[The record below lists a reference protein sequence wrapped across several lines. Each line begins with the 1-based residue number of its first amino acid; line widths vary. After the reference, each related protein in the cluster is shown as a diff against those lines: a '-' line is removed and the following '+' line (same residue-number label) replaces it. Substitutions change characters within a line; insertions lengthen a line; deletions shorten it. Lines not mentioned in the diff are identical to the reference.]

1 MQEGAELTV
10 SKRLPSFTVT
20 AAGGTVTLDDS
31 GAASAS
37 FTVTNSTPQ
46 AVTGQ
51 LRTRPSEPAKPE
63 WFSIVGE
70 SVRNFTPNAAQEV
83 AVKLNVPPGT
93 PPAAYSF
100 RLDAVSEDDPDEDYT
115 EGPSVAFEVA
125 APPPEPKK
133 KFPWWI
139 LIVAGAI
146 LLAIVIGVVVFL
158 LVRGDNGGQAS
169 QLVGNWRNVEPNT
182 RSTTHYV
189 IAKSGDTLNISGF
202 GACSPTDC
210 DWASS
215 VGGPRT
221 VPVADADDGTFTIVW
236 NFGFKTQVDDMTLGE
251 DKRLKVV
258 STHTYTD
265 GRPQRIE
272 TQFFQKAP

>member
-93 PPAAYSF
+93 PPA
-100 RLDAVSEDDPDEDYT
+100 E
-115 EGPSVAFEVA
+115 
-125 APPPEPKK
+125 
-133 KFPWWI
+133 
-139 LIVAGAI
+139 
-146 LLAIVIGVVVFL
+146 IGRAHV
-158 LVRGDNGGQAS
+158 
-169 QLVGNWRNVEPNT
+169 
-182 RSTTHYV
+182 
-189 IAKSGDTLNISGF
+189 
-202 GACSPTDC
+202 
-210 DWASS
+210 
-215 VGGPRT
+215 
-221 VPVADADDGTFTIVW
+221 
-236 NFGFKTQVDDMTLGE
+236 
-251 DKRLKVV
+251 
-258 STHTYTD
+258 
-265 GRPQRIE
+265 
-272 TQFFQKAP
+272 